1 MRHYF
6 AILTLLV
13 LGFCVQ
19 LSLSQAEEEKAK
31 TVSREPIKTQT
42 LNTKTQEVD
51 RKLEKRE
58 RMESKRAQKQERV
71 PNNANA

>member
-13 LGFCVQ
+13 LGFSVQ

-31 TVSREPIKTQT
+31 TVSRKPIKTQEGRAEKSET
-42 LNTKTQEVD
+42 TPKKPEES
-51 RKLEKRE
+51 RKR
-58 RMESKRAQKQERV
+58 
-71 PNNANA
+71 

>member
-13 LGFCVQ
+13 LGFSVQ

-31 TVSREPIKTQT
+31 ATIVR
-42 LNTKTQEVD
+42 
-51 RKLEKRE
+51 R
-58 RMESKRAQKQERV
+58 
-71 PNNANA
+71 